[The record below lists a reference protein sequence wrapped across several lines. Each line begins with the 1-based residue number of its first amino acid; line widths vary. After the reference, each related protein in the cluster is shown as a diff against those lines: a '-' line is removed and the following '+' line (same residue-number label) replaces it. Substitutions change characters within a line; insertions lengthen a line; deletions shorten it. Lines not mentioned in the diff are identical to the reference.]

1 MGNAPSNYLPLDALD
16 CKTADAAAEGARYD
30 YQCTTNNQVRY
41 GLTLVHLFIL
51 CVTLL
56 LSMSLYL
63 VYHRICERR
72 VHSQLRAVPKRL
84 PVGRDVLSARMHAAI
99 VEGFARVARPEFVP
113 PPQHPWP
120 APAAAAAGAAE
131 RARFRTGVFVALQ
144 RLSVAVR
151 EALADELWVLRDGL
165 RGARGLLLSDR
176 FRAPPRAV
184 DTVLAALALAGLD
197 YRGLLG
203 GGGGGDDEDDEDG
216 SGGGGGAG
224 GAAGLAQ
231 PQPAPLPVSAR
242 GVQLVDEAVEAIV
255 AALGAAAARAAR
267 DGGGDGD
274 GDGDARQLAR
284 MEEEAEAEA
293 EEEEVGDGDVDDDD
307 DAGLEGCDEAE
318 DEEAHEEEEE
328 ELEPALEGLHA
339 RGAGPHASAET
350 LDTEAV
356 TASGGGPGRGEL

>member
-1 MGNAPSNYLPLDALD
+1 MGNAPSNYFPLDVLD
-16 CKTADAAAEGARYD
+16 CATADAAAEGARYD
-30 YQCTTNNQVRY
+30 YQCTTVNQVRY

-51 CVTLL
+51 CVVFL

-151 EALADELWVLRDGL
+151 EALADELWALRDGL
-165 RGARGLLLSDR
+165 RGARGLLLSSR
-176 FRAPPRAV
+176 FGAPPRAV
-184 DTVLAALALAGLD
+184 DTVLAALSLAGLD
-197 YRGLLG
+197 YRGGLQGGAGCGKRGCGGAGTTDAGDDAGDDDG
-203 GGGGGDDEDDEDG
+203 GGGGGG
-216 SGGGGGAG
+216 CACGGDA
-224 GAAGLAQ
+224 AAGAPAQ
-231 PQPAPLPVSAR
+231 PPLPVSAQ
-242 GVQLVDEAVEAIV
+242 GVQLVEEAVDAIV

-267 DGGGDGD
+267 GSDGGV
-274 GDGDARQLAR
+274 DAGREVGEV
-284 MEEEAEAEA
+284 EEG
-293 EEEEVGDGDVDDDD
+293 EEEE
-307 DAGLEGCDEAE
+307 E
-318 DEEAHEEEEE
+318 DLEEEEE
-328 ELEPALEGLHA
+328 EEAEEADGD
-339 RGAGPHASAET
+339 GAGDDERDVARE
-350 LDTEAV
+350 
-356 TASGGGPGRGEL
+356 ELR